1 MLENQ
6 IFFKNE
12 NDRLFTVVLKWHTR
26 QPFVCG
32 TLPEIVK
39 YALDKG
45 ERGIEAFF
53 EITYGQSTPK
63 LSKVS
68 KANLKAMLSHGPEK
82 IELSV
87 QLFKKY

>member
-1 MLENQ
+1 MENQ
-6 IFFKNE
+6 KFFSNE
-12 NDRLFTVVLKWHTR
+12 NDRLFTVVLKWSLR

-39 YALDKG
+39 YAIDKG
-45 ERGIEAFF
+45 ERGIEAFY
-53 EITYGQSTPK
+53 EITYGQSAPK

-68 KANLKAMLSHGPEK
+68 KANLKAMLSHNDK
-82 IELSV
+82 NIEISE